1 MDCGGDKYKGGGL
14 NDKSFIII
22 LLVEDDRGI
31 YLCIVKNLVG
41 LEIKNFEF
49 GK

>member
-1 MDCGGDKYKGGGL
+1 MDCKGDKYEGGGL

-22 LLVEDDRGI
+22 LLVEDDSGI
-31 YLCIVKNLVG
+31 YLCIVRNVVG
-41 LEIKNFEF
+41 LEIKNFKF